1 MDVSQQESG
10 LAFYADSPKAQ
21 ELLARAYALLNNSGL
36 RAGLL
41 KTFGKDLVEQI
52 IGILCFQYLLYAAVA
67 EGMDDS
73 EGWDGIID
81 KFSPEMLDR
90 HSGFVSFMVVFW
102 DSDKAY
108 NFAKHPVNL
117 KELDFGENADPE
129 DSELIKLIVFM
140 FNQHSVSDVIYE
152 KLSEA
157 NKELQLSKILHYAT
171 AYLDHC
177 QENGMVSL
185 YNIIMNQAWLIGLK
199 QHLTSTLDKEK
210 DESKGVTQ

>member
-1 MDVSQQESG
+1 M
-10 LAFYADSPKAQ
+10 
-21 ELLARAYALLNNSGL
+21 
-36 RAGLL
+36 
-41 KTFGKDLVEQI
+41 
-52 IGILCFQYLLYAAVA
+52 YAAVA